1 MSKCNIKIEYNGIV
15 EEFDS
20 YSDLLVF
27 IDQNMSDL
35 WKQYFSPDN
44 TGEKSA
50 PLIRFRITDPSL
62 QEMEDSTRGKFVT
75 DNSSI
80 TESFEGDGGNIIE
93 EVTKNHKKLN
103 GGVGVSTVISTKFNY
118 NGEDKCLKGKFFDK
132 NYIYT
137 KLKNNPDVIDIEASL
152 NHYKEILNWKA
163 EQGEFIH
170 ACLEAAIL
178 DKSMPT
184 STSLSTELQES
195 IYEQAR
201 AFVNKMKEIHGE
213 DCEFEVEY
221 PIIAKQVS
229 KKFKDFIDPTG
240 TKGIETIYGFA
251 DLLVKDKDGN
261 IHLYDFKTSETPYD
275 RMSST
280 QRHEYATQLA
290 VYAQMLKQ
298 WGIKIDDTNIH
309 IVPIQMILKTN
320 EDGDKIKDLE
330 TVNIWQPSASR
341 NSYPSLTLLWNRHI
355 KGMTISKINQWIPT
369 RANTSVSNL
378 DENVSKLIR
387 EIFPPEL
394 LSYGSV
400 ASSESSRES
409 SVQDIKDRLINIK
422 PGTSDYDLG
431 FRKKLRL
438 NRFIDSDELRE
449 FGDVTNSYL
458 YIQED
463 KIEEACRTYAALYNE
478 ANKVNL
484 LNQGKELVDVL
495 ESGSVEILDE
505 YIEKLGGDK
514 QRNWA
519 RVQLI
524 PYVKNGWKIIS
535 NEQLLANGIII
546 FSNTKAERP
555 EYDIVMLSN
564 RHLHTR
570 YDFAKS
576 ITTSRHATSV
586 AGAFFYDDEG
596 IDNKNVLIAE
606 YGNMLLMKAMAYITS
621 NTDFFRQAT
630 IRSVRAWNINQGEE
644 TYAGNTMLQRSWTT
658 IMRGFYN
665 KGVPEFD
672 SEGKVV
678 RDSDKS
684 PIRHRKSIKGIASSY
699 TEGGETKYIFQQ
711 DARALLDIAID
722 ILTDSPNQNRL
733 NVLNSLDSNESN
745 TIEEVTEKQIMAL
758 LRSYSNHCTNSN
770 GEITDPT
777 DISANEDSVAKH
789 YILQAW
795 LALKG
800 KYLTWEK
807 DMTWGGASITAPAM
821 ADSVIARTVN
831 DTMASYMN
839 SLRRDY
845 IKSAREWRTILLK
858 CYEEMGQNIGTM
870 NENKF
875 FSDYFIKNKEKYKLY
890 SLTEF
895 ANKYGE
901 ESSMYKLMEM
911 FQRRKTKEGIE
922 YSENIP
928 LVKGGPLERLY
939 SQGLIKKAW
948 EDIKEVWSLFKAP
961 IDDEFSHPDYIVL
974 DGDEQTREDAL
985 SNHEKGYYSFNLDY
999 VFLHNLQQQKRKYW
1013 QIQYDP
1019 IFAAIKNGIAFMNQ
1033 FQGGFNGDE
1042 KKLSMTEKW
1051 INDYI
1056 KTRYEN
1062 KSVIEKSLRK
1072 WMGLIDQITGFAS
1085 GVQLWFNSRAMVREM
1100 FTSLMIGVTRSISHE
1115 YPSIT
1120 PEMYKK
1126 ALEKVIGSEDKLD
1139 LDGML
1144 YQQNSYFGMANMDI
1158 SGLADAMKTGRWNF
1172 WNLSGRSPYIT
1183 SSLPDLYY
1191 RNAILLAKMIADGVD
1206 EAYYIDED
1214 GVYRYHFDKD
1224 KRFNILKTGGR
1235 NLSKEDYER
1244 YLKTVVLYN
1253 EIVDD
1258 LNTRRELYAENG
1270 NNPAMMEHIQVG
1282 DTDIPALWD
1291 AYTDAELQG
1300 IRNYSDKL
1308 YGHYN
1313 SENEMALKKQFLG
1326 HYLLQY
1332 RTFMSSRL
1340 EQNIQG
1346 EHATNIVHYRYYDN
1360 PEGKQIYKVM
1370 QDDGSFILKP
1380 SDEVTDEEKESGKAI
1395 IYMEKV
1401 GLSQPGMVTNL
1412 VNGAKALI
1420 HFKENPEDFRSWW
1433 ATPVHRQLLTLFLL
1447 DNFITAL
1454 LMFVLNWA
1462 IGNKKNTKYQPIKND
1477 NWWRRWSYGVLAGSF
1492 QDGPIW
1498 NLFGQI
1504 NSLDPPVISQI
1515 SNWYNDICAVLTGNE
1530 NLMHSLVEN
1539 FGMTREFSHY
1549 FDLDQYNL

>member
-1 MSKCNIKIEYNGIV
+1 MSKCNIKIEHNGIV
-15 EEFDS
+15 EEFNS

-27 IDQNMSDL
+27 IDKNMQNL
-35 WKQYFSPDN
+35 WADYFSPKP
-44 TGEKSA
+44 GEKSA
-50 PLIRFRITDPSL
+50 PLIRYRIVDPGL
-62 QEMEDSTRGKFVT
+62 TEMEDATRGKFVK
-75 DNSSI
+75 DDSSVVNAV
-80 TESFEGDGGNIIE
+80 EGDAGSILE
-93 EVTKNHKKLN
+93 EITKNHKKLN
-103 GGVGVSTVISTKFNY
+103 NGVGVTTVISTRFNY

-132 NYIYT
+132 NYVYT
-137 KLKNNPDVIDIEASL
+137 KLKNNPSVTNFEEK
-152 NHYKEILNWKA
+152 YKQYKNILEWKA
-163 EQGEFIH
+163 EQGDFIH

-184 STSLSTELQES
+184 SNELSTEIQES

-201 AFVNKMKEIHGE
+201 DFVDRLRKIHGE

-221 PIIAKQVS
+221 PIVAKQVS
-229 KKFKDFIDPTG
+229 KKFKSFIDPDG
-240 TKGIETIYGFA
+240 TKGIDTIYGFA
-251 DLLVKDKDGN
+251 DLLVKDSDGN
-261 IHLYDFKTSETPYD
+261 IHLYDFKTSETSYN
-275 RMSST
+275 RMSSA
-280 QRHEYATQLA
+280 QKHGYAAQLA
-290 VYAQMLKQ
+290 VYAQMLRQ
-298 WGIKIDDTNIH
+298 WGIKIDDSNIH
-309 IVPIQMILKTN
+309 VVPIEMVLKTDS
-320 EDGDKIKDLE
+320 EGEKIKELE
-330 TVNIWQPSASR
+330 NVNIWTPSATR
-341 NSYPSLTLLWNRHI
+341 NEFPSLTLLWNRHS
-355 KGMTISKINQWIPT
+355 KGMTTMKINQWIPS
-369 RANTSVSNL
+369 RANATISGL
-378 DENVSKLIR
+378 DENVTKLVR
-387 EIFPPEL
+387 NIFPPEL
-394 LSYGSV
+394 LSNGSV
-400 ASSESSRES
+400 ASDESTRES
-409 SVQDIKDRLINIK
+409 TAQDIKERLINIR
-422 PGTSDYDLG
+422 PGTSDYDSG

-438 NRFIDSDELRE
+438 NRFVDSDELME
-449 FGDVTNSYL
+449 FGDVSNGYL

-463 KIEEACRTYAALYNE
+463 KIDEACRAYATLYNE
-478 ANKVNL
+478 TNKTNL
-484 LNQGKELVDVL
+484 LNQGKELVEVM
-495 ESGSVEILDE
+495 ESGSVEFLDE

-546 FSNTKAERP
+546 LSNTKSGGRP
-555 EYDIVMLSN
+555 EYDIIMLSN
-564 RHLHTR
+564 RHLHTK

-576 ITTSRHATSV
+576 LTTSKKATSV

-596 IDNKNVLIAE
+596 IDNKNVLTAE

-621 NTDFFRQAT
+621 NTNFFKQAT
-630 IRSVRAWNINQGEE
+630 IRSVRAWNIGQGEE
-644 TYAGNTMLQRSWTT
+644 TYAGNTMLQRSWAT

-672 SEGKVV
+672 SEGKIV
-678 RDSDKS
+678 RDSNKS
-684 PIRHRKSIKGIASSY
+684 PIKHTSQIKGIASSY
-699 TEGGETKYIFQQ
+699 IEDGETKYIFQP
-711 DARALLDIAID
+711 DAKALLDIAID

-733 NVLNSLDSNESN
+733 NVLASIDPEDSQ
-745 TIEEVTEKQIMAL
+745 TVEEVTEKQIMAL
-758 LRSYSNHCTNSN
+758 LRSYSNHNTRSN
-770 GEITDPT
+770 GEITDPM

-789 YILQAW
+789 YVLQAW

-807 DMTWGGASITAPAM
+807 DMTWTGANITAPAM
-821 ADSVIARTVN
+821 ADSTIARTVN
-831 DTMASYMN
+831 DIMASYMN

-845 IKSAREWRTILLK
+845 VKSAREWRTILLK
-858 CYEEMGQNIGTM
+858 CYEEMGQNPGTM

-875 FSDYFIKNKEKYKLY
+875 FSDYFVKDKEKYKLY
-890 SLTEF
+890 SLEEF

-901 ESSMYKLMEM
+901 ESSMYKLMEL
-911 FQRRKTKEGIE
+911 FQRRNTKDGIE
-922 YSENIP
+922 YSQNIP

-939 SQGLIKKAW
+939 SQGIIKKVW
-948 EDIKEVWSLFKAP
+948 EDAKEAWSLFKAP
-961 IDDEFSHPDYIVL
+961 IDDEFSHPDYMVL

-985 SNHEKGYYSFNLDY
+985 TNHEKGYYSFNLDY

-1019 IFAAIKNGIAFMNQ
+1019 IFAAVKNGIAFMNQ
-1033 FQGGFNGDE
+1033 FQGGFNQDE
-1042 KKLSMTEKW
+1042 KRLEMTEKW
-1051 INDYI
+1051 VNDYI

-1062 KSVIEKSLRK
+1062 KSVINRSLRK
-1072 WMGLIDQITGFAS
+1072 WMGLIDQITGLAS

-1100 FTSLMIGVTRSISHE
+1100 LTSLSIGVTRSLAKE
-1115 YPSIT
+1115 YPTIT
-1120 PEMYKK
+1120 PEMYRK
-1126 ALEKVIGSEDKLD
+1126 ALEKVIGSENKLD

-1172 WNLSGRSPYIT
+1172 WNLSSRSPYIT

-1224 KRFNILKTGGR
+1224 KRFEILKTGGR

-1258 LNTRRELYAENG
+1258 LNTRRDLYATSEGIPN
-1270 NNPAMMEHIQVG
+1270 MLEHIQVG

-1340 EQNIQG
+1340 EQNFQG
-1346 EHATNIVHYRYYDN
+1346 ERATNIVHYRYYTDN
-1360 PEGKQIYKVM
+1360 EGEQIYKVM
-1370 QDDGSFILKP
+1370 QDDGSFVLKP
-1380 SDEVTDEEKESGKAI
+1380 SIDVTEEEKANGKAV

-1401 GLSQPGMVTNL
+1401 GLSQPGMVSNL
-1412 VNGAKALI
+1412 LSGAKALI

-1433 ATPVHRQLLTLFLL
+1433 AAPVHRQLLTLFLL
-1447 DNFITAL
+1447 DNFVTAL

-1462 IGNKKNTKYQPIKND
+1462 IGNKKNTRYQPIKND
-1477 NWWRRWSYGVLAGSF
+1477 NWWRRWTYGVLAGSF
-1492 QDGPIW
+1492 QDGPVW
-1498 NLFGQI
+1498 NLLGQI
-1504 NSLDPPVISQI
+1504 NSLDPPIISQVN
-1515 SNWYNDICAVLTGNE
+1515 NWYQDICRVLTGDE
-1530 NLMHSLVEN
+1530 NVMHSLVEN

-1549 FDLDQYNL
+1549 FDLDQYGL

>member
-1 MSKCNIKIEYNGIV
+1 MSKCNIEIEHDGIV
-15 EEFDS
+15 ERFDS

-27 IDQNMSDL
+27 IDKNMAAL
-35 WKQYFSPDN
+35 WGQYFSSGK
-44 TGEKSA
+44 TEGKSA
-50 PLIRFRITDPSL
+50 PLIRYRITDPGL
-62 QEMEDSTRGKFVT
+62 TEMEDSTRGKFIN
-75 DNSSI
+75 DNSS
-80 TESFEGDGGNIIE
+80 TVVSYESDGGSIIE
-93 EVTKNHKKLN
+93 EVTKNHKKLDN
-103 GGVGVSTVISTKFNY
+103 GVGVATVISTKFDF
-118 NGEDKCLKGKFFDK
+118 NGEEKCLKGKYFNK
-132 NYIYT
+132 NYVYT
-137 KLKNNPDVIDIEASL
+137 KLKNNPDIL
-152 NHYKEILNWKA
+152 NLEETYNKYKHLQNWKA
-163 EQGEFIH
+163 EQGNFIH
-170 ACLEAAIL
+170 GCLEAAIL
-178 DKSMPT
+178 DKAMPV
-184 STSLSTELQES
+184 STTISKEVQES

-201 AFVNKMKEIHGE
+201 NFVDKLKEIHGE

-221 PIIAKQVS
+221 PIVAKQVS
-229 KKFKDFIDPTG
+229 KKFKSFIDPDG
-240 TKGIETIYGFA
+240 SKGINTIYGFA

-261 IHLYDFKTSETPYD
+261 IHLYDFKTSETPYN

-280 QRHEYATQLA
+280 QKHGYASQLA
-290 VYAQMLKQ
+290 VYAQMLRQ
-298 WGIKIDDTNIH
+298 WGIKIDDSNIH
-309 IVPIQMILKTN
+309 VVPIEMVLKTDS
-320 EDGDKIKDLE
+320 EGGKIEELE
-330 TVNIWQPSASR
+330 NVNFWNPSASR
-341 NSYPSLTLLWNRHI
+341 NGFPSLTLLWNRYD
-355 KGMTISKINQWIPT
+355 KGMTTMKINQWIPT
-369 RANTSVSNL
+369 RANVSISNL
-378 DENVSKLIR
+378 DENVSKLIS

-394 LSYGSV
+394 LGYGSV
-400 ASSESSRES
+400 ASSESNRES
-409 SVQDIKDRLINIK
+409 TIQDIKDRLINIR
-422 PGTSDYDLG
+422 PGTNDYELG

-438 NRFIDSDELRE
+438 NRFIDSDELME
-449 FGDVTNSYL
+449 FGDVANGYL
-458 YIQED
+458 YIMED
-463 KIEEACRTYAALYNE
+463 KIDEACRAYAALYNE
-478 ANKVNL
+478 INKVNL

-495 ESGSVEILDE
+495 ESGSVEILEE

-519 RVQLI
+519 RIQLI

-546 FSNTKAERP
+546 FSNEKTSGRP

-564 RHLHTR
+564 RHLHTI
-570 YDFAKS
+570 YNFAKS
-576 ITTSRHATSV
+576 QATSKEATSV

-596 IDNKNVLIAE
+596 IDNKNVLKAE

-621 NTDFFRQAT
+621 NTEFFKQAT
-630 IRSVRAWNINQGEE
+630 IRSVRAWNIGQGEE

-678 RDSDKS
+678 RDSNRS
-684 PIRHRKSIKGIASSY
+684 PVRHRKSIKGIASSY
-699 TEGGETKYIFQQ
+699 TEGGEVKYIFQP
-711 DARALLDIAID
+711 DAKALLDIAID
-722 ILTDSPNQNRL
+722 ILTDSPNENRL
-733 NVLNSLDSNESN
+733 KVLDSLDL
-745 TIEEVTEKQIMAL
+745 EELSLEEAVEQQIMAL
-758 LRSYSNHCTNSN
+758 LRSYSNHCTNSR

-789 YILQAW
+789 YVLQAW

-807 DMTWGGASITAPAM
+807 DMGWGESNITAPAM
-821 ADSVIARTVN
+821 AESTIARTVN
-831 DTMASYMN
+831 DIMASYMN

-845 IKSAREWRTILLK
+845 VKSARDWRSILLK
-858 CYEEMGQNIGTM
+858 CYEEMGQNPGTM

-875 FSDYFIKNKEKYKLY
+875 FSDYFVKNKEKYKLY
-890 SLTEF
+890 SLAEF

-901 ESSMYKLMEM
+901 ESYMYKLMEM
-911 FQRRKTKEGIE
+911 FQRRKTKDGIE

-939 SQGLIKKAW
+939 SQGIIKKVW
-948 EDIKEVWSLFKAP
+948 EDAKEAWNLFKVP
-961 IDDEFSHPDYIVL
+961 IDDEFSHPDYMVL

-1019 IFAAIKNGIAFMNQ
+1019 IFAAVKNGIAFMNQ
-1033 FQGGFNGDE
+1033 FQGGLNQDE
-1042 KKLSMTEKW
+1042 KRLSMTEKW
-1051 INDYI
+1051 VNDYI

-1062 KSVIEKSLRK
+1062 KSIIDKSLRK
-1072 WMGLIDQITGFAS
+1072 WMDLIDQITGLAS

-1100 FTSLMIGVTRSISHE
+1100 FTSLSIGVTRSLAQE
-1115 YPSIT
+1115 YPTIT
-1120 PEMYKK
+1120 SEMYKK
-1126 ALEKVIGSEDKLD
+1126 ALERVIGAENKLD

-1144 YQQNSYFGMANMDI
+1144 YQQNSYFGMANMDV

-1172 WNLSGRSPYIT
+1172 WNLSSRSPYIT

-1224 KRFNILKTGGR
+1224 KRFEILKTGGR

-1258 LNTRRELYAENG
+1258 LNTRRELYETDG
-1270 NNPAMMEHIQVG
+1270 KIPAMLEHIQVG
-1282 DTDIPALWD
+1282 DTHIPALWD

-1340 EQNIQG
+1340 EQNFQG
-1346 EHATNIVHYRYYDN
+1346 EHTTNIVHYRYYSNAD
-1360 PEGKQIYKVM
+1360 GKQLYKVM
-1370 QDDGSFILKP
+1370 QNDGSYVIKP
-1380 SDEVTDEEKESGKAI
+1380 EDEVSEEDKANGNAI
-1395 IYMEKV
+1395 VYMEKV
-1401 GLSQPGMVTNL
+1401 GLNQPGMVTNL
-1412 VNGAKALI
+1412 LNGAKALI
-1420 HFKENPEDFRSWW
+1420 HFKENPEDFKSWW
-1433 ATPVHRQLLTLFLL
+1433 AAPIHRQLLTLFLL
-1447 DNFITAL
+1447 DNFVTAL

-1477 NWWRRWSYGVLAGSF
+1477 NWWRRWTYGVLAGSF

-1498 NLFGQI
+1498 NLIGQI
-1504 NSLDPPVISQI
+1504 DSLNPPVISQVN
-1515 SNWYNDICAVLTGNE
+1515 NWYQDICRVLTGDE
-1530 NLMHSLVEN
+1530 NIMHALVEN

-1549 FDLDQYNL
+1549 FDLDQYGL